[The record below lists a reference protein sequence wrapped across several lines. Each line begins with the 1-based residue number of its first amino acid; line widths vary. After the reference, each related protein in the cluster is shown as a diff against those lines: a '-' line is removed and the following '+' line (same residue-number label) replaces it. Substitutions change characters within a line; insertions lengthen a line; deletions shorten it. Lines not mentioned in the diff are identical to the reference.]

1 MLGNCLLRHVEG
13 SGQFADCSRSSREP
27 AEDRPA
33 RRVGERRK
41 RNAQTIHNRMVVHS
55 HAKVNRIFL
64 AFDDFA
70 LETLCSPAFWTGQH
84 SLIADRSAL
93 SEAPAVSRF
102 ALIPAQRP
110 EFPALARSVALQPA
124 PQPPCC
130 SHCNPTTPYS

>member
-13 SGQFADCSRSSREP
+13 SGQFADCSGSTREP
-27 AEDRPA
+27 GEDRPT

-70 LETLCSPAFWTGQH
+70 LETLCWPAFWTGQH

-110 EFPALARSVALQPA
+110 EFPALAPSAALKPYPRSA
-124 PQPPCC
+124 CC
-130 SHCNPTTPYS
+130 CGCNPQNT